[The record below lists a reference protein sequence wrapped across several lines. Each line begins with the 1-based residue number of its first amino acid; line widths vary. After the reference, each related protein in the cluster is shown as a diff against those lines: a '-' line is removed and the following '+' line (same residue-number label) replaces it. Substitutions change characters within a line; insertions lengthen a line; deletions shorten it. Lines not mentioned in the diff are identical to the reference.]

1 MGVGGG
7 GVLQKKIEKKFAA
20 HGDWIAVIEKIPL
33 EFRIKNSLTRL
44 MRDSIGEQKTNVEN
58 LVTLSS

>member
-7 GVLQKKIEKKFAA
+7 GVLQKNCKKIYSSRRLNRR
-20 HGDWIAVIEKIPL
+20 DRKIPL

-58 LVTLSS
+58 LVTLSP

>member
-7 GVLQKKIEKKFAA
+7 GVLQKKLKKICSSRRLNRR
-20 HGDWIAVIEKIPL
+20 DRKIPL

-44 MRDSIGEQKTNVEN
+44 IRISIGEQKTNVEN
-58 LVTLSS
+58 LVRLSP

>member
-7 GVLQKKIEKKFAA
+7 GVLQKKIEKKICSSRRLNRR
-20 HGDWIAVIEKIPL
+20 DKKIPL

-44 MRDSIGEQKTNVEN
+44 IRISIGEQKTNVEN
-58 LVTLSS
+58 LVTLSP